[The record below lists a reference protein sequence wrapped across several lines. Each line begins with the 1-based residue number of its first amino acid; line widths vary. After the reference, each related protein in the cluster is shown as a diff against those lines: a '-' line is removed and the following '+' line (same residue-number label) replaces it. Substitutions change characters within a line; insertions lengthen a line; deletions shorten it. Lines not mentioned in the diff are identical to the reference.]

1 MKIWL
6 ISIFENTPLDD
17 NQNTRFNAIT
27 NEALSRGHDVTFW
40 ASTFKHNV
48 KKQRYSETTTIDVSE
63 KLRVK
68 YLLSSAYRSNIS
80 FTRML
85 SHKKLASLYRRE
97 LEKVDELPDVIYI
110 AYPPISLVYEVT
122 KWAEKHEIPVI
133 VDIIDPWPDSYRR
146 KMKFLPKK
154 AQDVLLSTTSKKV
167 KYIFKTASAVCGIAE
182 QRLSWAKT
190 YFSDISR
197 VEYFYPAVYLE
208 EMQGTLS
215 EIREKEKAQGKFSVI
230 YAGSLES
237 SYDIPTILKAA
248 ELLEKKEPEI
258 EFVIAGR
265 GLQKDIIEKYVT
277 KHRNVR
283 YIGRVP
289 KDELMREY
297 ARADLGLIQH
307 HKNATQTVTYKLF
320 DLLGSGLPVMNSL
333 ESELNDIVLKN
344 KVGLF
349 NEPGNYEKLA
359 ENISYCF
366 NNRNELKRMKER
378 AVATTAE
385 LGDAKSVYGRVV
397 NLIEEQHEFDRDSLS
412 INNTPAVHS

>member
-27 NEALSRGHDVTFW
+27 NEALTRGHDVTYW

-68 YLLSSAYRSNIS
+68 YLLSSAYKSNIS
-80 FTRML
+80 FSRLL
-85 SHKKLASLYRRE
+85 SHKRLASLYRKE
-97 LEKVDELPDVIYI
+97 LEKVNDLPDVIYI

-122 KWAEKHEIPVI
+122 KWAEKHDIPVI

-146 KMKFLPKK
+146 KLKFLPKK
-154 AQDVLLSTTSKKV
+154 AQDILLSSTSKKV
-167 KYIFKTASAVCGIAE
+167 SYIFKAASAVCGIAE
-182 QRLSWAKT
+182 QRLRWARS
-190 YFSDISR
+190 YYPEISR
-197 VEYFYPAVYLE
+197 VEYFYPAVYLD
-208 EMQGTLS
+208 EMQNDLS
-215 EIREKEKAQGKFSVI
+215 EIKENGKASGRFSVI

-237 SYDIPTILKAA
+237 SYDIPTILKSA
-248 ELLEKKEPEI
+248 ELLEEKEPEI

-265 GLQKDIIEKYVT
+265 GLQKKLIEQYVN
-277 KHRNVR
+277 KHRNLR

-297 ARADLGLIQH
+297 ANADLGLIQH

-333 ESELNDIVLKN
+333 ESELNDILLEN

-349 NEPGNYEKLA
+349 NEPGDFEKLA
-359 ENISYCF
+359 DNISYCF
-366 NNRNELKRMKER
+366 NNPNELERMKQR
-378 AVATTAE
+378 AVETTAK

-397 NLIEEQHEFDRDSLS
+397 NLIEEQYEFETDSKS
-412 INNTPAVHS
+412 RKNTPAFHS